1 MIDTN
6 RRPSAEESRRAD
18 LGVGSAAQRVLAHLN
33 DADAMRRAVL
43 DTAAV
48 LIAPTAGAALVVV
61 LMRLVSPGIG
71 ELLQNSHPLPGFP
84 MAILMGGAIGWNHA
98 LTPSRHARFVNW
110 IWTFPFALL
119 VMNHL
124 LNEGMSQLV
133 LTMSEFTSGPANESF
148 VQVLVVS
155 PLLGA
160 LTYAVVRR
168 LVARRRLKAAERTG
182 AGE

>member
-1 MIDTN
+1 MIDTSG
-6 RRPSAEESRRAD
+6 RPSAEESRRAD
-18 LGVGSAAQRVLAHLN
+18 SGFASLAKRVVAHLN

-48 LIAPTAGAALVVV
+48 LIAPTAAAALVVV

-84 MAILMGGAIGWNHA
+84 LAILIGGAIGWNHA
-98 LTPSRHARFVNW
+98 LNPSRHARFVNW

-119 VMNHL
+119 AMNHL

-148 VQVLVVS
+148 VQVLAVS

-160 LTYAVVRR
+160 LTYTVVRR
-168 LVARRRLKAAERTG
+168 LAAKRGAKSAAGTG
-182 AGE
+182 DAT